1 MVLTSVKYSRTQNY
15 TGKTSVIS
23 SNSLLFMIQAKSQ
36 ETLENQKLQNVEV
49 LDIAY
54 KIVEQF

>member
-1 MVLTSVKYSRTQNY
+1 
-15 TGKTSVIS
+15 
-23 SNSLLFMIQAKSQ
+23 MIQAKSQ

-49 LDIAY
+49 LDMAY